1 MPNFVYPKYVKS
13 LFLGTAGDI
22 TSVTVKLTAIS
33 VSTYDKTNEFIS
45 DLGAVLLGTPV
56 LLPSITLSIQTD
68 GSVNASCDDSPA
80 LSLTGISSLDIVKA
94 LVVYVDTGSTSTS
107 KLISHIDKRG
117 DTSPVLFTGTGDP
130 IPLTFPQGYFL
141 KL

>member
-1 MPNFVYPKYVKS
+1 MSNFIYPKYVQA
-13 LFLGTAGDI
+13 LLLGTAGDI
-22 TSVTVKLTAIS
+22 TALTVKLTAIS
-33 VSTYDKTNEFIS
+33 TATFNTANQFVS

-56 LLPSITLSIQTD
+56 LLPSVTSSIQAD
-68 GSVNASCDDSPA
+68 GSVNISCDDSPP
-80 LSLTGISSLDIVKA
+80 LSLTGITSSNTVKA
-94 LVVYVDTGSTSTS
+94 LVIYIDTGSTSTS

-130 IPLTFPQGYFL
+130 VPITFPQGYFL